1 MNDNTTVFSQQDAGV
16 RFEWGLTGARAVST
30 PVGAVVIVDVLS
42 FTTAVTVAVG
52 SGTAVYPHPWPSPD
66 TESFAR
72 AHQAVCAVRRRAVDA
87 DHPWTLSPAHLLCAP
102 PVDRL
107 VLPSPN
113 GSTIAAEVT
122 AEAVI
127 AGRLRNPTAV
137 ARWLTDSGFGHPE
150 RPAVII
156 AAGERWPNGE
166 LRPALEDLLGAGAVI
181 ARLPPDLR
189 RSPEATAAQAAW
201 HAHRDHL
208 GPAIQSCSSGHELID
223 AGYPADVDLT
233 SESDTDPV
241 VPLLIDGAFRQGN
254 STSNQT

>member
-1 MNDNTTVFSQQDAGV
+1 VSANATVFSQQDAGV
-16 RFEWGLTGARAVST
+16 RFEWGLAGAIAASSPT
-30 PVGAVVIVDVLS
+30 AAVVIVDVLS

-52 SGTAVYPHPWPSPD
+52 RQTVVYPHPWPSPD

-87 DHPWTLSPAHLLCAP
+87 DHPWTLSPAHLLSAP
-102 PVDRL
+102 PIDRL

-113 GSTIAAEVT
+113 GSAIAAEVT
-122 AEAVI
+122 AEAVV
-127 AGRLRNPTAV
+127 AGCLRNATAV
-137 ARWLTDSGFGHPE
+137 ARWLSDQGFGRPE

-156 AAGERWPNGE
+156 AAGERWPSGE

-181 ARLPPDLR
+181 AGLPLDLR

-208 GPAIQSCSSGHELID
+208 DHAIQSCESGRELID
-223 AGYPADVDLT
+223 AGYPTDVDLA
-233 SESDTDPV
+233 SESDTDRA
-241 VPLLIDGAFRQGN
+241 VPLMIDGAFQQGN
-254 STSNQT
+254 FTSNRT